1 MKRVKSCST
10 TSCSEERA
18 SSKVLYSAE
27 QISMAKRLGAATLHE
42 AAGRIGALPSA
53 IKPVSPDMKLAGPAY
68 TVHVPA
74 GDNLWIHRAI
84 YAASPGDVLV
94 VYTSG
99 GHEWGY
105 WGDILNSAA
114 IARGLGGLVIDGG
127 VRDTA
132 ELATMP
138 FAVFSNGVC
147 IRGTIKDYEGRA
159 WSREP
164 ILIGDVVI
172 EQGDLVV
179 GDRDGVAVIPRA
191 RVVDALEKA
200 LQREEDEADKVR
212 RIQAGERTIDIYG
225 FGEA

>member
-1 MKRVKSCST
+1 MLY
-10 TSCSEERA
+10 TS
-18 SSKVLYSAE
+18 E
-27 QISMAKRLGAATLHE
+27 QLSLAKRLGAATLHE

-84 YAASPGDVLV
+84 YAASPGDILI

-147 IRGTIKDYEGRA
+147 LRGTIKDYEGLA

-164 ILIGDVVI
+164 VLIGDVVI
-172 EQGDLVV
+172 KQGDLVV
-179 GDRDGVAVIPRA
+179 GDRDGVAVIPQTH
-191 RVVDALEKA
+191 VDVALQKA
-200 LQREEDEADKVR
+200 VQREEDETDKVR
-212 RIQAGERTIDIYG
+212 RIEAGARTIDIYG